1 MSRNQSLPEQSKS
14 YWQALSFLMIVTSSI
29 GLYYG
34 VDSGESWITRL
45 FMGIITLGM
54 AIAIWRS

>member
-1 MSRNQSLPEQSKS
+1 MSSNQPLREQSKS
-14 YWQALSFLMIVTSSI
+14 YWQALSFLMIVMSSI

-34 VDSGESWITRL
+34 VDSGESWITWL

>member
-1 MSRNQSLPEQSKS
+1 MSSNRAVRDQSKS
-14 YWQALSFLMIVTSSI
+14 YWQALSFLMIVMSSI

-34 VDSGESWITRL
+34 VDSGESWITWL

-54 AIAIWRS
+54 AIAIWKS

>member
-1 MSRNQSLPEQSKS
+1 MSSNQPLREQSKS
-14 YWQALSFLMIVTSSI
+14 YWQALSFLMIMTSSI
-29 GLYYG
+29 GLFYG
-34 VDSGESWITRL
+34 VDSGESWITWL